1 MKINPKN
8 ISPREAFHVFVGVIT
23 PRPIAWVS
31 TVDKQGRNN
40 LAPFSM
46 YSMLST
52 VPAVV
57 GFGVSAYRDGQKK
70 DTIRNIE
77 ANKEFVINIVTE
89 ELAEAMN
96 LTSIPFPP
104 EVSEFDKAGLTP
116 VRSDMVAPAR
126 VGQSPV
132 SMECR
137 VLQILRFGI
146 EPMVNH
152 FIIGEIL
159 LVHIKDEF
167 CRNGALDVSR
177 LKTIGVMGAI
187 PPPDLYCRTT
197 DTFEMK
203 RPDLGDS
210 E

>member
-31 TVDKQGRNN
+31 TVDKQDRYN

-52 VPAVV
+52 VPAIV
-57 GFGVSAYRDGQKK
+57 GFGVSAYRDGKKK

-77 ANKEFVINIVTE
+77 ANKEFVINVVTE
-89 ELAEAMN
+89 SLAEAMN
-96 LTSIPFPP
+96 LTSVPFPP
-104 EVSEFDKAGLTP
+104 GVSEFEKAGLTP
-116 VRSDMVAPAR
+116 VRSEFVAPPR
-126 VGQSPV
+126 VSESPV

-137 VLQILRFGI
+137 MLQILRFGV
-146 EPMVNH
+146 EPMINH

-159 LVHIKDEF
+159 LVHVRDEF
-167 CRNGALDVSR
+167 CRDGMLDASL
-177 LKTIGVMGAI
+177 LKTIGVMGAL
-187 PPPDLYCRTT
+187 PPPDIYCRTT
-197 DTFEMK
+197 DTFGMD
-203 RPDLGDS
+203 RPEG
-210 E
+210 

>member
-8 ISPREAFHVFVGVIT
+8 LSPREAFHVFVGVIT

-31 TVDKQGRNN
+31 TVDKQGGNN

-57 GFGVSAYRDGQKK
+57 GFGVSAYRDGKKK

-89 ELAEAMN
+89 DLAQAMN
-96 LTSIPFPP
+96 LTSVPFPP
-104 EVSEFDKAGLTP
+104 GISEFDKAGLTP
-116 VRSDMVAPAR
+116 VRSDMVAPVR

-159 LVHIKDEF
+159 LVHVKDEF
-167 CRNGALDVSR
+167 CRDGMLDASL
-177 LKTIGVMGAI
+177 LKTIGVMGAL
-187 PPPDLYCRTT
+187 PPPDIYCRTT
-197 DTFEMK
+197 DTFGMD
-203 RPDLGDS
+203 RPEG
-210 E
+210 

>member
-8 ISPREAFHVFVGVIT
+8 ISAREAFHVFVGVIT

-31 TVDKQGRNN
+31 TVDNRGRNN

-52 VPAVV
+52 VPAIV

-89 ELAEAMN
+89 DLAEAMN

-104 EVSEFDKAGLTP
+104 EVSEFDKAGMIP
-116 VRSDMVAPAR
+116 VRSEMVAPPR

-137 VLQILRFGI
+137 ILQILRFGI
-146 EPMVNH
+146 EPMVKY
-152 FIIGEIL
+152 FIVGEIL
-159 LVHIKDEF
+159 LVHINDEF
-167 CRNGALDVSR
+167 CHDGALDSSR

-197 DTFEMK
+197 DTFEME
-203 RPDLGDS
+203 RPDLGP
-210 E
+210 

>member
-8 ISPREAFHVFVGVIT
+8 ISAREAFHVFVGVIT

-31 TVDKQGRNN
+31 TVDNRGRNN

-52 VPAVV
+52 VPAIV

-89 ELAEAMN
+89 DLAEAMN

-104 EVSEFDKAGLTP
+104 EVSEFDKAGMIP
-116 VRSDMVAPAR
+116 VRSDMVAPPR

-132 SMECR
+132 SMEYR
-137 VLQILRFGI
+137 VLQIL
-146 EPMVNH
+146 
-152 FIIGEIL
+152 
-159 LVHIKDEF
+159 
-167 CRNGALDVSR
+167 
-177 LKTIGVMGAI
+177 
-187 PPPDLYCRTT
+187 
-197 DTFEMK
+197 
-203 RPDLGDS
+203 
-210 E
+210 